1 MKENSISYP
10 CMQAVGFLPK
20 WQTESV
26 PFNKFII
33 SKSIYNI
40 NKRQGLF
47 TLMLATWSLTL
58 AVRSVASYQAYR
70 HLDQGSLTDWPGGI
84 IN

>member
-1 MKENSISYP
+1 MKENAISYP
-10 CMQAVGFLPK
+10 HMEAVGFLPK

-40 NKRQGLF
+40 NRRQ
-47 TLMLATWSLTL
+47 SLHPDVGYL
-58 AVRSVASYQAYR
+58 VSDQAVGSVASYQEYG
-70 HLDQGSLTDWPGGI
+70 HLDQGSLTDRPGGI

>member
-10 CMQAVGFLPK
+10 RMQAVGFLPK

-47 TLMLATWSLTL
+47 TLMLATWSLTGQL
-58 AVRSVASYQAYR
+58 G
-70 HLDQGSLTDWPGGI
+70 LWPLSKHI
-84 IN
+84 DTLIKDH